1 MWKMEEKPRIVT
13 GNHKSLWIVCQMR
26 FASKAQPHSTEENQY
41 ELKSE
46 VKLQLHKNETPQVE
60 G

>member
-1 MWKMEEKPRIVT
+1 
-13 GNHKSLWIVCQMR
+13 MR
-26 FASKAQPHSTEENQY
+26 FTCMPQPQSIEGGINQY

-46 VKLQLHKNETPQVE
+46 VKLQLHENETPQVE